1 MEQGDPTRIAGMFL
15 TEPEQEDEEVAPHDG
30 EDEPDA
36 HPEPDPLG
44 EEEGCPEQADE
55 ADEPEEEQGSQGTQ
69 EINPLI
75 R

>member
-1 MEQGDPTRIAGMFL
+1 MKQGDPIRVEEMFL

-44 EEEGCPEQADE
+44 KEEGGPEESHQ
-55 ADEPEEEQGSQGTQ
+55 ADEPEEEQGPQGSHGK
-69 EINPLI
+69 
-75 R
+75 